1 MAAVSGPSREAWKLI
16 TQSRLAEELLL
27 SKQNLHLGRYAIPF
41 AAFFEAQTAVER
53 RSSGIR
59 ELQSLHE
66 GKWCHD
72 CALGKRHIEL
82 RLAQSNFRCYLEV
95 WGVLKK
101 A

>member
-1 MAAVSGPSREAWKLI
+1 MDHLVRPGSSVHSLGW
-16 TQSRLAEELLL
+16 QGELLL

-72 CALGKRHIEL
+72 YALGKRHIEL
-82 RLAQSNFRCYLEV
+82 RLAQSNFRCYLS
-95 WGVLKK
+95 
-101 A
+101 